1 MPTRTVDELIEELQ
15 RLRLQETAIIA
26 ELREANRERNGV
38 QDIDVD
44 VDPPAAEFAL
54 TRGSRV
60 RIKNR
65 VRRPATAGPAWSE
78 NRERLA
84 TVTRVTVD
92 QVHIVT
98 DNGTRTWRA
107 PNNLQL
113 IQHEQ

>member
-1 MPTRTVDELIEELQ
+1 MQKRTVEELIVELQ
-15 RLRLQETAIIA
+15 QLRLQETAIIA
-26 ELREANRERNGV
+26 ELREATREQINQV

-44 VDPPAAEFAL
+44 VDQPAIGFAL

-65 VRRPATAGPAWSE
+65 VRRPATAGPAWNE

-107 PNNLQL
+107 PNNLAL
-113 IQHEQ
+113 L